1 MCRLN
6 PRLHSG
12 SDLEFFLIQPIQ
24 RLPRYVMLVAEL
36 IKHTPEGLEE
46 RAVLEELHKEVR
58 GGFVLHDFPS
68 CCACVC
74 STAHGCL
81 YMNVLH
87 ARIRCRATE
96 QHQHPID
103 VSTRTNI

>member
-6 PRLHSG
+6 SRLHSG

-58 GGFVLHDFPS
+58 G
-68 CCACVC
+68 CCACVFF
-74 STAHGCL
+74 S
-81 YMNVLH
+81 
-87 ARIRCRATE
+87 
-96 QHQHPID
+96 D
-103 VSTRTNI
+103 